1 MSYTK
6 GTGVCRRNLDG
17 RLYMASNDLL
27 KKLISAHY
35 DNDQAKFRSAVLQIA
50 AAESSAGHANAAE
63 ALKDL
68 VVKGTANS
76 SVYKI
81 KLPDSLCSVIIPSN
95 KEMELVV
102 SDDISG
108 RLARILKE
116 YRMREKLRSNGLK
129 NRTKILLEG
138 KPGTGKT
145 LTASVIA
152 GELQLPLYLIQMDK
166 LITKFMGE
174 TSSKLRTIFEQI
186 YNERGVYL
194 FDEFDA
200 IGADRSFDNEV
211 GEMRRVLNT
220 FLKFLEEDESDSL
233 ILAATNNKKMLD
245 KALFRRFDDVLHYS
259 LPDENQIAKLFE
271 IKLSSYYRP
280 VYINNSVLKQAS
292 GLSHAEITRVCE
304 DCLKELVLGGSELN
318 SVMIVN
324 YINERL
330 KSYEIK
336 GA

>member
-1 MSYTK
+1 
-6 GTGVCRRNLDG
+6 
-17 RLYMASNDLL
+17 
-27 KKLISAHY
+27 
-35 DNDQAKFRSAVLQIA
+35 
-50 AAESSAGHANAAE
+50 
-63 ALKDL
+63 L

-102 SDDISG
+102 SDDISV

-280 VYINNSVLKQAS
+280 EYINNSVLKQAS

-304 DCLKELVLGGSELN
+304 DCLKELVLGDGELN